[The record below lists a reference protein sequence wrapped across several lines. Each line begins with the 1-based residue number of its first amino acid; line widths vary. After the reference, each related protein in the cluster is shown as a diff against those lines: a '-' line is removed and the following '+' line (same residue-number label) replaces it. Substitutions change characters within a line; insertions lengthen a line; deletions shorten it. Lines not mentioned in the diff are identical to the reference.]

1 MSFFLK
7 IVSDSSRKKRNT
19 DEVPEI
25 YIDKILNPEKV
36 TQYRRD
42 VNRTKQAIKE
52 IYKRLNLDKSY
63 KSIFELMWYSQLPC
77 FDVANITTRGN
88 EELALIKQCMW
99 KGRRIS
105 CPSIFSMQPTDR
117 GMCCSFNK
125 EKAEKIFK
133 NSPYQQQ
140 IINLTHQDKRKSFE
154 NSTVPDWF
162 DPTPEAGRSKG
173 LTIVLDG
180 HSDLISAS
188 SIPDFTHGFEA
199 IVDGKGV
206 YPLTSREHI
215 LIRPGHLT
223 EVGIGALK
231 ITPDPNIKSVDPL
244 KRNCYFSD
252 EYPPNQPLRAHQKY
266 SQLSCTLECRMRQAL
281 MDMGED
287 EKCTPW
293 YLPPVDPDAR
303 LCSPF
308 EAIKFNHAID
318 TMAANVCEFC
328 LPDCDVTQYSTSV
341 SAAPFRP
348 CDFRNI
354 GLSPACNLS
363 RSEGGEESGFGMVS
377 PPMWGASVIE
387 EYRGKENI
395 VPHYINERQMDNR
408 RKYAK
413 TVKQRDSAVFP
424 VTNDMDETYDAYEK
438 DIAIVSFYF
447 KEPAVLEFSREARMT
462 QTGFIAQV
470 GGLMG
475 LCLGFS
481 FLSLIELIYWT
492 TYRMARNFRN

>member
-1 MSFFLK
+1 MY
-7 IVSDSSRKKRNT
+7 KKLSL
-19 DEVPEI
+19 E
-25 YIDKILNPEKV
+25 
-36 TQYRRD
+36 
-42 VNRTKQAIKE
+42 
-52 IYKRLNLDKSY
+52 KSY

-77 FDVANITTRGN
+77 FDVANITTKEN
-88 EELALIKQCMW
+88 EEHALIKQCMW
-99 KGRRIS
+99 KGRRMTCS
-105 CPSIFSMQPTDR
+105 SIFSMQPTDR

-125 EKAEKIFK
+125 ERAEEMFK
-133 NSPYQQQ
+133 NSPYRQQRV
-140 IINLTHQDKRKSFE
+140 NLANQDRRQSVE
-154 NSTVPDWF
+154 NSTLPDWF

-188 SIPDFTHGFEA
+188 SIPDSIQGFEA

-231 ITPDPNIKSVDPL
+231 ITPNPNIQSVDPL
-244 KRNCYFSD
+244 NRNCYFSD
-252 EYPPNQPLRAHQKY
+252 EPPPDQPLRAHQKY
-266 SQLSCTLECRMRQAL
+266 SQLSCTLECRMKQAL
-281 MDMGED
+281 LDMGED
-287 EKCTPW
+287 EKCAPW

-308 EAIKFNHAID
+308 EAIKFNRAID

-348 CDFRNI
+348 CDFKNV
-354 GLSPACNLS
+354 GLSPTCNLS
-363 RSEGGEESGFGMVS
+363 GADGHEDEATLGKFS
-377 PPMWGASVIE
+377 PPMWGASAIE
-387 EYRGKENI
+387 EYRGKENA
-395 VPHYINERQMDNR
+395 VPHYINERRMDNR
-408 RKYAK
+408 RRHAK
-413 TVKQRDSAVFP
+413 TLEQRNSAVFT
-424 VTNDMDETYDAYEK
+424 VANDMEETYDAYEK

-481 FLSLIELIYWT
+481 FLSFIEVIYWA